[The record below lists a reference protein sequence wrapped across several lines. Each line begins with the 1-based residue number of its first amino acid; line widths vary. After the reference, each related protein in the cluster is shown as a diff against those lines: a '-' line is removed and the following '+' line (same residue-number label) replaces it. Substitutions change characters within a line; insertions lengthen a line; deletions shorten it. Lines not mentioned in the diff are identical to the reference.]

1 MMIKNDIKFSSLTT
15 VNTYTPYYLRVNL
28 DPCLHTVIVH
38 VKKYLLSRPGLRL
51 KYKWSPIESTA
62 TSNLSA
68 NNK

>member
-51 KYKWSPIESTA
+51 K
-62 TSNLSA
+62 
-68 NNK
+68 